1 MDKHTI
7 VIIILVFLFLG
18 STSFSIYAMT
28 SEEETFTVDTTSLE
42 QERLRLEQE
51 KEQLKEE
58 KKTLEKKLA
67 SAEEQKAVLEVE
79 KDSPFDHVNDKQ
91 VKVFK
96 NKIEIDL
103 KDVEWW
109 TIADTNSMDPLIDE
123 GSTALSIKPA
133 SEESIHL
140 GDVAFYDSLI
150 AERVIIHRVIKIS
163 SDEKGWF
170 SKFKGDNL
178 IEIDPEDV
186 RFPQVKGV
194 MIGVIY

>member
-96 NKIEIDL
+96 NKL
-103 KDVEWW
+103 KMWNGGRLRIRIRW
-109 TIADTNSMDPLIDE
+109 
-123 GSTALSIKPA
+123 
-133 SEESIHL
+133 IH
-140 GDVAFYDSLI
+140 
-150 AERVIIHRVIKIS
+150 
-163 SDEKGWF
+163 
-170 SKFKGDNL
+170 
-178 IEIDPEDV
+178 
-186 RFPQVKGV
+186 
-194 MIGVIY
+194 